1 MPEDIKIR
9 LEELLGE
16 LASSAGDIEASAV
29 VRRDGLMI
37 ASNLPSRIDSHT
49 IAAMTAAIVGT
60 AETCSSELKRGDFMQ
75 VIVESENGKIV
86 STGAG
91 KLAIL
96 VCLVK
101 PTANLGLVLLSMNRT
116 ADKIAEIVGK

>member
-1 MPEDIKIR
+1 MEDIKLK

-16 LASSAGDIEASAV
+16 LASSAGDVEASAV

-37 ASNLPSRIDSHT
+37 ASNLPPRIDSHT

-60 AETCSSELKRGDFMQ
+60 AETCSSELKRGAFMQ
-75 VIVESENGKIV
+75 VIVESENGKII

-116 ADKIAEIVGK
+116 AETIADMVGK

>member
-1 MPEDIKIR
+1 VEDIKLK

-16 LASSAGDIEASAV
+16 LASSAGDVEASAV

-37 ASNLPSRIDSHT
+37 ASNLPPRIDSHT

-60 AETCSSELKRGDFMQ
+60 AETCSSELKRGAFMQ
-75 VIVESENGKIV
+75 VIVESENGKII

-116 ADKIAEIVGK
+116 AETIADMVGK